1 VLVIPGDTFAVLSKR
16 AETESQVFVSV
27 AQVVAIEAQVV
38 KRTGL
43 EAFVI
48 LVLGFVVFVRAIL
61 LIILYCD
68 AHSPYLVIVP
78 PGEVLNHLL
87 LLLC

>member
-1 VLVIPGDTFAVLSKR
+1 MLADTFAVLSNR

-27 AQVVAIEAQVV
+27 AHVVSMFAQVIKLATREV
-38 KRTGL
+38 
-43 EAFVI
+43 FVI

>member
-1 VLVIPGDTFAVLSKR
+1 MLVMLADTLAVLPNR
-16 AETESQVFVSV
+16 AETESQVCVSV
-27 AQVVAIEAQVV
+27 AHVVAIEAQVV

-61 LIILYCD
+61 LIILYSD
-68 AHSPYLVIVP
+68 AHSPYLVIVSP
-78 PGEVLNHLL
+78 CEVLNHLL